1 LNSVNRLRVGVLVD
15 SKARANLRADY
26 GLSLYLESE
35 RWRMLFDTGPS
46 DALLE
51 FNASAMGVDLSKL
64 DLVLISHEHFDHTG
78 GLPALARAGS
88 RAPVL
93 IPAGAS
99 WRLERAIE
107 DLGLPVR
114 KVIAGGEVLPGA
126 FLLSQQY
133 GPPYEQAL
141 AVNLGGKGLV
151 TVHGCS
157 HPGPSRIVAK
167 ALNDTGVKPFA
178 VVGGLHLAWSPPE
191 SVQTE
196 LKALASLGV
205 KTMIPLHCSGELVL
219 KEARRFGIEA
229 KEAVTGDWLEL

>member
-1 LNSVNRLRVGVLVD
+1 MSTLITREGSQPSR
-15 SKARANLRADY
+15 
-26 GLSLYLESE
+26 GL
-35 RWRMLFDTGPS
+35 
-46 DALLE
+46 A
-51 FNASAMGVDLSKL
+51 
-64 DLVLISHEHFDHTG
+64 
-78 GLPALARAGS
+78 S
-88 RAPVL
+88 RAPVM

-114 KVIAGGEVLPGA
+114 KVVTGGEVLPGA

-205 KTMIPLHCSGELVL
+205 RTMIPLHCSGELVL
-219 KEARRFGIEA
+219 REARRFGIEA
-229 KEAVTGDWLEL
+229 KEAVAGDWLEL